1 MEEITREK
9 EDVISESIEELIE
22 KYQEVDKITGRYY
35 GTQTAIAMFGEEAV
49 ERCCESLMLQDQE
62 AVTE

>member
-35 GTQTAIAMFGEEAV
+35 GAQTAIAMFGEEAV
-49 ERCCESLMLQDQE
+49 ERYYESLMLQDQE